1 MDVDTWGHIH
11 FVCGGITSLEAKSS
25 AVHGSSGA
33 ASGDDEDA
41 DDAIII
47 HGFAVTKI
55 SSIGPS
61 YLGSEEELEEIFT
74 SWQRLGVNTSCAHP
88 DGSPCQPGDEILADG
103 SLRYYTGETVR
114 EAFRKTTAVAVYLR
128 RTSRDSG
135 GSSKSEDID
144 PSAILQ
150 YEAEYKASHAR
161 AFKDATENR
170 RFFVTQDDV
179 FMGLGPSE
187 AKVDDVVAIL
197 HGGHVA
203 TILRKL
209 EGEDGETTDKYVVVG
224 EAYVHGLMSGEAF
237 DDAFRTGLN
246 ETLREELVTRD
257 SVLA

>member
-1 MDVDTWGHIH
+1 MPTRRRDTCRWEPAI
-11 FVCGGITSLEAKSS
+11 L
-25 AVHGSSGA
+25 HGQDCSG
-33 ASGDDEDA
+33 SIQEDNCCCRVPPP
-41 DDAIII
+41 DLKRL
-47 HGFAVTKI
+47 G
-55 SSIGPS
+55 
-61 YLGSEEELEEIFT
+61 LGSDSDSDSDSDAEGP
-74 SWQRLGVNTSCAHP
+74 R
-88 DGSPCQPGDEILADG
+88 DENA
-103 SLRYYTGETVR
+103 S
-114 EAFRKTTAVAVYLR
+114 
-128 RTSRDSG
+128 